1 MIIKSKWFCSL
12 FKIRGI
18 ALYPF
23 IIVKEM
29 DDVLINHER
38 IHIRQQLE
46 LYIIPFYFLYFKYY
60 YINRRKYKGYYELKH
75 WWSYRN
81 IPFEKEA
88 FTNQNNLDY
97 LKTRQRKSYRKY
109 I

>member
-1 MIIKSKWFCSL
+1 MVIKSKWFCD
-12 FKIRGI
+12 FFGIRGI
-18 ALYPF
+18 TLYPF
-23 IIVKEM
+23 IIVKENN
-29 DDVLINHER
+29 DVLINHER
-38 IHIRQQLE
+38 IHIKQQKE
-46 LYIIPFYFLYFKYY
+46 LYVIPFYYLYFKWYFA
-60 YINRRKYKGYYELKH
+60 NRRKYKGFKTLKH

-88 FTNQNNLDY
+88 FENQNNLDY